1 MSPKINPESCKR
13 LAVLMVPALLMAMLL
28 IGLGSYVLS
37 GIRIRAKLDS
47 LQKAN
52 AGMTD
57 YKTLLGTPS
66 AEFTSPTEYNKS
78 QAAGL
83 FGHKRTIPS
92 GHFAFW
98 AKEGIPYYWVLI
110 ICDDKQRQIESVEVV
125 KSGIWDASSNK
136 KDSIGPKGSGR

>member
-1 MSPKINPESCKR
+1 VAFVYYHSLTMSPERHLESCKR

-83 FGHKRTIPS
+83 FGHKRTNPS

-110 ICDDKQRQIESVEVV
+110 ICDDKETQVESVNVF
-125 KSGIWDASSNK
+125 KGKIW
-136 KDSIGPKGSGR
+136 

>member
-37 GIRIRAKLDS
+37 GIRIRASLDT
-47 LQKAN
+47 LQKAK
-52 AGMTD
+52 AGLND
-57 YKTLLGTPS
+57 YKALLGTPS

-92 GHFAFW
+92 GHFSFW

-110 ICDDKQRQIESVEVV
+110 ICDDKETQIESVDVF
-125 KSGIWDASSNK
+125 KSKMW
-136 KDSIGPKGSGR
+136 